1 MKNGESRACE
11 RREEWAKNH
20 AFQGMEKSVLGGDR
34 QVLEESMGKDEQ
46 GGKRDEQPHVH
57 QVQVVGKRCK
67 VDDDLCR
74 CDSRAIL
81 TAETPC
87 AEIVRVHLDCVAELR
102 LALVL
107 GLHESTGAR

>member
-1 MKNGESRACE
+1 M
-11 RREEWAKNH
+11 
-20 AFQGMEKSVLGGDR
+20 LGGDR